1 MDFSVSMTNTGE
13 YYYIKSR
20 DFNIKLSDFVEDDLA
35 LSDEDISEPI
45 KEDYQT
51 QQLVEGWYSD
61 YYKTVTDWDAYY
73 DAQDRYREKIMRDQL
88 RQMLRNTENHRK

>member
-1 MDFSVSMTNTGE
+1 MLYRKNGSLYLKEKGKDKVKIASDVDFSVSMTNTGE

-51 QQLVEGWYSD
+51 QQLVEDGIAITI
-61 YYKTVTDWDAYY
+61 K
-73 DAQDRYREKIMRDQL
+73 Q
-88 RQMLRNTENHRK
+88 